1 MNIRQLA
8 NIATGQADIAPEL
21 PVYMDCDGRYVE
33 VDHASLSALQTL
45 DGLQS
50 VITLH
55 PPSIPLEEDNVVED
69 DDDNDNDN

>member
-1 MNIRQLA
+1 MNIQQLA
-8 NIATGQADIAPEL
+8 NIAAGQANISPDL

-55 PPSIPLEEDNVVED
+55 PPSIQLED
-69 DDDNDNDN
+69 DEPIEDDEDNDNDN